1 MLKDSRKLGIEE
13 LDVLAMGEFFLI
25 GLNRPSFIDI
35 LDFQNEL
42 PSGFLVLIKVVYENI
57 EDMLQLLIGG
67 GTVITNIGKQF
78 IKVSGS

>member
-13 LDVLAMGEFFLI
+13 LDVLAGGELFLI

>member
-25 GLNRPSFIDI
+25 GLNRPFSIDI
-35 LDFQNEL
+35 LNFQNEL
-42 PSGFLVLIKVVYENI
+42 PSCFLVLIKVVYENI
-57 EDMLQLLIGG
+57 KDMLQLLIGG